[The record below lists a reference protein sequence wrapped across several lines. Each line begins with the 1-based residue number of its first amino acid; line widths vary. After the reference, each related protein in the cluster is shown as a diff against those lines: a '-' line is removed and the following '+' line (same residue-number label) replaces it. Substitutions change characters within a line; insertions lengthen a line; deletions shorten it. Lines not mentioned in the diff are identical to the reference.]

1 MFAQPLRG
9 VGPGGIPVAVPD
21 AAAAPFTE
29 VTHYSFT
36 IGQFTN
42 QLHPNLGPAL
52 AWERSADA
60 LTSLDES
67 RAWVLTEVV
76 LLRM

>member
-1 MFAQPLRG
+1 MFLQCARVSILRAEKENG
-9 VGPGGIPVAVPD
+9 
-21 AAAAPFTE
+21 
-29 VTHYSFT
+29 YSDGAS
-36 IGQFTN
+36 I
-42 QLHPNLGPAL
+42 LGPAL

-76 LLRM
+76 LLRMYNMCVQQPASRADSG